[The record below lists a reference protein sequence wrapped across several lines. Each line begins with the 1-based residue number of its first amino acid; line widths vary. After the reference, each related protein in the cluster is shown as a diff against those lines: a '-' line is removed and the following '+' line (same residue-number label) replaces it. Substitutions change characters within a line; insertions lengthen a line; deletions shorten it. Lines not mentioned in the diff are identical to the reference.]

1 MSGCKF
7 HMREGGLLDR
17 VRVVRADSQA
27 GVEFAVEVQLD
38 GRSHLVQRLAVRA
51 QEKRD
56 RVAALFKPQPL
67 GRADVEGNVLRGVA
81 LVAPVL
87 QRRLSGAVNRCVRVE
102 RVCIERLPEH
112 QQRLAMRARSR
123 TGLSQL
129 HVGRQRHV
137 AGNFLP
143 DEMECVDVDPE
154 ICAGRAKGIDARCG
168 IESRGTRRHDAADV
182 GLALEDAERS
192 GGRLRECEACSD
204 KPNRQRACCRSS

>member
-1 MSGCKF
+1 
-7 HMREGGLLDR
+7 MREGGLLDR
-17 VRVVRADSQA
+17 VRVMRANSEA
-27 GVEFAVEVQLD
+27 GVEIAVEVQLD
-38 GRSHLVQRLAVRA
+38 GRAHLVQRLAVRA

-56 RVAALFKPQPL
+56 GVAAFFKAQAL
-67 GRADVEGNVLRGVA
+67 GRADVESDVLRGVA

-87 QRRLSGAVNRCVRVE
+87 QRRFAVSVNCRVRIE
-102 RVCIERLPEH
+102 RVRIERLPEH
-112 QQRLAMRARSR
+112 EQRLAMRARSR